1 MIGSFERKT
10 PEFVARPLEQPLRYA
25 NYPDPIAARIGL
37 LLAEYTPVVEF
48 AARHGLRVLEN
59 DSDTHVWDVVNV
71 RGEYMGRLT
80 RDETKRVR
88 TWRER
93 PGPWYATF
101 RPTGENLAPGLVV
114 IVEDALSAALLA
126 EDGITAIA
134 LLGTNLSLEAA
145 QEIAAHDRG
154 MTYVVLLDPDAAGMD
169 ATLKVAERLRTAG
182 ARAHSGIIDKDVKD
196 MPLEERHDLIND
208 LVAGW

>member
-71 RGEYMGRLT
+71 RGEYMGRIT
-80 RDETKRVR
+80 RDEAKRVR

-101 RPTGENLAPGLVV
+101 R
-114 IVEDALSAALLA
+114 
-126 EDGITAIA
+126 
-134 LLGTNLSLEAA
+134 
-145 QEIAAHDRG
+145 
-154 MTYVVLLDPDAAGMD
+154 
-169 ATLKVAERLRTAG
+169 
-182 ARAHSGIIDKDVKD
+182 
-196 MPLEERHDLIND
+196 
-208 LVAGW
+208 